1 MNRLLSVSRCL
12 IPAFATAFLATGSL
26 AQQGPP
32 GGLNVNVV
40 NTPLSV
46 TDTIG
51 SHRVPFVKLLCTN
64 NIGPPCVSSA
74 GGATPAL
81 PSFFIVPTAT
91 ASGDAVKQLV
101 VEFVTGNCVGTA
113 RTTEVFIDARPGT
126 QTLQVADTG
135 DNFSA
140 NKFPLSVAQFN
151 DTLNQNA
158 DQAFA
163 QQTQMTYVPGTT
175 VSINFSIQKSGSMQ
189 CAVQLNGHFV
199 TR

>member
-1 MNRLLSVSRCL
+1 MNRCVLL
-12 IPAFATAFLATGSL
+12 IPAFVTACWATGSL
-26 AQQGPP
+26 ADPP
-32 GGLNVNVV
+32 SKDVNVV

-46 TDTIG
+46 TIA
-51 SHRVPFVKLLCTN
+51 SHRVPFVKLLCVSTV
-64 NIGPPCVSSA
+64 GPPCISSA
-74 GGATPAL
+74 AGPTPPL
-81 PSFFIVPTAT
+81 PSFFNVPTAT
-91 ASGDAVKQLV
+91 ASGDAVKELV

-140 NKFPLSVAQFN
+140 NKFPMSVAQFN

-158 DQAFA
+158 DQTFA

>member
-1 MNRLLSVSRCL
+1 
-12 IPAFATAFLATGSL
+12 
-26 AQQGPP
+26 
-32 GGLNVNVV
+32 VNVV

-46 TDTIG
+46 TTA

-74 GGATPAL
+74 AGPTPVL
-81 PSFFIVPTAT
+81 PGFFTVPAVT
-91 ASGDAVKQLV
+91 ASGDAVKELV
-101 VEFVTGNCVGTA
+101 VEFVTCNCVGTA
-113 RTTEVFIDARPGT
+113 RTTDVFIDARPGT

-140 NKFPLSVAQFN
+140 NKFPMSVAQFN
-151 DTLNQNA
+151 DTLNANA
-158 DQAFA
+158 EQSFA
-163 QQTQMTYVPGTT
+163 QRTQMTYAPGTI
-175 VSINFSIQKSGSMQ
+175 VSVSFGITKPGVMQ